1 METFHL
7 WKQGFARCFMMIISC
22 DPTTKEFSHTPA
34 MPRAQG
40 TPKKG
45 THEPAPMTSTATT
58 HTPPTSPMG
67 PPRPLPTPPVTRSIS
82 RPTGSPSPVS
92 SSSETTDQ
100 YRNDLPGTYSCEVI
114 EPGTEGTEVIPMR
127 KETNNQLQNDAEVE
141 IDVVSTPRQDRA
153 EEYIEPSMPEN
164 FYHNVELL
172 HGNPPC
178 KDPPL
183 SSDCSPVDEIEKETI
198 EEIDLTKNDEKE
210 RPNKRKISNRAQ
222 ENSHRAQEALLEL
235 DRLMK

>member
-45 THEPAPMTSTATT
+45 AHEPAPMTSTATT
-58 HTPPTSPMG
+58 DTPPTSPMG
-67 PPRPLPTPPVTRSIS
+67 PPRPLPTPPGTRSVS

-100 YRNDLPGTYSCEVI
+100 YRNDLSGTYSCEVI
-114 EPGTEGTEVIPMR
+114 EPGTAGTEVITMRKETNIEPSTEGTEVTTMG
-127 KETNNQLQNDAEVE
+127 KETNNQLQNDAE
-141 IDVVSTPRQDRA
+141 
-153 EEYIEPSMPEN
+153 
-164 FYHNVELL
+164 
-172 HGNPPC
+172 
-178 KDPPL
+178 
-183 SSDCSPVDEIEKETI
+183 
-198 EEIDLTKNDEKE
+198 
-210 RPNKRKISNRAQ
+210 
-222 ENSHRAQEALLEL
+222 
-235 DRLMK
+235 